1 MGHSDKI
8 TQGHC
13 NRSEWVF
20 HAICLGKSS
29 FLNVLFCQ
37 RFGKWRST
45 LALASVALI
54 LQTTN
59 LDPNRRSRY
68 NTQMIQSFVCGD
80 TERLF
85 KRLRVPRFA
94 TIESVARR
102 KLDQLNAAEALSFL
116 RVPPGNRLK
125 ALKGDRA
132 GQYSIRVNDQFR
144 LCFVWAAQG
153 PGNVELVDYH

>member
-29 FLNVLFCQ
+29 LLNVIFCQ

-144 LCFVWAAQG
+144 MCFVWAAQG
-153 PGNVELVDYH
+153 PGNVELVDYN

>member
-20 HAICLGKSS
+20 HAISS
-29 FLNVLFCQ
+29 EKRSLLNVLFCQ

-102 KLDQLNAAEALSFL
+102 KLDQFNAAEALSFL

-153 PGNVELVDYH
+153 PENVELVDYH

>member
-29 FLNVLFCQ
+29 LLNVIFCH

-153 PGNVELVDYH
+153 PENVELVDYH

>member
-29 FLNVLFCQ
+29 LLNVIFCH

-68 NTQMIQSFVCGD
+68 NTQTIQSFCMG
-80 TERLF
+80 RY
-85 KRLRVPRFA
+85 RA
-94 TIESVARR
+94 TFQTPACTTICNNRIRGAAQP
-102 KLDQLNAAEALSFL
+102 DQLNAAETLSFL

-153 PGNVELVDYH
+153 PENVELVDYH

>member
-20 HAICLGKSS
+20 HAISSEKSS
-29 FLNVLFCQ
+29 LLNVLFCQ

-144 LCFVWAAQG
+144 LCFVWAAHG
-153 PGNVELVDYH
+153 PENVELVDYH